1 MQITDLVAKTA
12 LFQKIHQGI
21 QPGAHQLLTGISG
34 SAKTV
39 LLATL
44 QQNLNHPKLVVADN
58 LFHMQELA
66 SDLENLLP
74 ESRVLQFPVEESLAM
89 EIATSSPNYRLQRVQ
104 AMNALLNDES
114 AIIVTATGGLRRPL
128 VSPAVFK
135 KARLQFKVSGE
146 VDLEATVQKLATMGY
161 RREKMVMAP
170 GDFAVRG
177 SILDIYAL
185 NTDNPVRIDL
195 FDTEIDSLR
204 YFEANSQ
211 RSIKNIQVV
220 EILPATDLIVDP
232 DDLARVQKQMQQ
244 EWDANMKAAQDDED
258 QRQIENHFRPLLD
271 GLEHGNLAN
280 GLLTYSDLLYPDPA
294 SLLDYLPKEGNVVVD
309 DLARIKEANQNLLV
323 DEEQWLKERMSYHH
337 RQAMA
342 SLGNDAA
349 QLIQQDQHAQLY
361 LALFKKGMGQVRFQQ
376 LIEFTSRPM
385 QQFFGQM
392 ELLKSELQRF
402 WDQGETVIIMTK
414 SDERRA
420 SVAKTLD
427 EFNVD
432 AVETTMD
439 DLQLHHIQLVAA
451 SLNNGFEM
459 PAAGLVVIT
468 EAEMF
473 KQVKKRRPRAQKLA
487 NAERIKNYTD
497 LKPGDYVVHVNHGIG
512 IFTGIKTMT
521 VDGVHQDYMV
531 INYRDHAQIFVPVT
545 QLNLVQKYVSSE
557 STKPHIN
564 KLGGNE
570 WAKTKRRVA
579 QKVEDIAGDLVDLYA
594 KRKTAKGFAFPKDD
608 YLQEKFDN
616 EFPYT
621 ETKDQLRSIQEV
633 KTDME
638 TPKPMDRLLVGDVG
652 YGKTEVAL
660 RAIFKAVTGGKQVA
674 FLVPTTILAQQ
685 HYDTMRERF
694 EGFPIKIEM
703 MSRFR
708 TPKQMKAIEKG
719 LADGSIDVVVG
730 THRLLSKDVHFK
742 DLGLLIV
749 DEEQRFGVKHKE
761 KLKQMKSNVDVLTLT
776 ATPIP
781 RTLHMS
787 MLGVRD
793 LSVLETPP
801 VGRFPIQTYVLEQN
815 WSAIR
820 DGILREMKRGGQV
833 YYLHNRVNDIERI
846 VHEIETLV
854 PEARVGYI
862 HGQMTEAQLEGV
874 LYDFIRGEYDVLVT
888 TSIIETGVDIP
899 NVNTLFVENA
909 DRMGLAQLY
918 QIRGRIGRSNRVAY
932 AYFMYQPNK
941 VLTEPG
947 EKRLAAIR
955 DFTELGSGFK
965 IAMRDLAIRG
975 AGNLLGKQQHGFIDS
990 VGYDLYSDMLA
1001 DAVAKKQGK
1010 QPTQTTNAEI
1020 DVAVEAYL
1028 PNDYVADQRQ
1038 KIELYKQIRQAQD
1051 KDELLDIQGDLIDRF
1066 GDYGQPVANLLL
1078 IGELK
1083 MAADQAMLTRIKQKQ
1098 GEIHLTFA
1106 KDADQYLQAAQII
1119 KAAADTKFKFTLGQ
1133 NDRGQVTVRLI
1144 IQPKMTQQDWLHQ
1157 LLQLVNDLAD
1167 LVQAAQDQRQKKWGI
1182 KMRLDKFLKVS
1193 RIIKRRSIA
1202 KKIADQGRILI
1213 NDKVAK
1219 SSSDVRVGDTLTI
1232 KFGNKTEKVRVNQI
1246 IETTKKAEAED
1257 MYEILDI
1264 SYAENFDE
1272 DLS

>member
-1 MQITDLVAKTA
+1 MQIEDLVAQTPQFRKVCEGLQTG
-12 LFQKIHQGI
+12 QR
-21 QPGAHQLLTGISG
+21 QLVTGVSG
-34 SAKTV
+34 SSKTT

-44 QQNLNHPKLVVADN
+44 EQHLERPQLVVVDS

-66 SDLENLLP
+66 ADLENLLP
-74 ESRVLQFPVEESLAM
+74 DGQIFQFPVEESLAM
-89 EIATSSPNYRLQRVQ
+89 EIATSSPNFRLQRVQ
-104 AMNALLNDES
+104 ALNALLNHQPS
-114 AIIVTATGGLRRPL
+114 IIITATGGLRRPL
-128 VSPAVFK
+128 VSPAVFQD
-135 KARLQFKVSGE
+135 ACLQFKVGSE
-146 VDLEATVQKLATMGY
+146 VDLTKTVQKLTTMGY
-161 RREKMVMAP
+161 QRQKMVMAP

-185 NTDNPVRIDL
+185 NTDNPVRVDL

-211 RSIKNIQVV
+211 RSIENVQSV

-232 DDLARVQKQMQQ
+232 DDLPRIQKVVRQ
-244 EWDANMKAAQDDED
+244 EWQKLTKVAKDEED
-258 QRQIENHFRPLLD
+258 QRQIENHFRPLVDALD
-271 GLEHGNLAN
+271 AGNLAN
-280 GLLTYSDLLYPDPA
+280 GLLTYSDLIYPQPA
-294 SLLDYLPKEGNVVVD
+294 SLLDFLAPEATVIVD
-309 DLARIKEANQNLLV
+309 DYSRIKEANQDLLK
-323 DEEQWLKERMSYHH
+323 DEEQWLAERISYHH
-337 RQAMA
+337 RQKKAP
-342 SLGNDAA
+342 LGNDAEK
-349 QLIQQDQHAQLY
+349 LLVKDHHAQLY
-361 LALFKKGMGQVRFQQ
+361 FALFKKGMGQLRFKQMV
-376 LIEFTSRPM
+376 EFNSRSM

-402 WDQGETVIIMTK
+402 KDQGETVVIMTK

-427 EFNVD
+427 EFGVT
-432 AVETTMD
+432 AVETKVD
-439 DLQLHHIQLVAA
+439 QLREHQIQLVAA
-451 SLNNGFEM
+451 NLQNGFEM

-512 IFTGIKTMT
+512 LFSGIKTMT

-557 STKPHIN
+557 STTPHIN

-594 KRKTAKGFAFPKDD
+594 KRETAKGFAFPKDD
-608 YLQEKFDN
+608 YLQEKFDH

-621 ETKDQLRSIQEV
+621 ETKDQLRSIKEV
-633 KTDME
+633 KADME
-638 TPKPMDRLLVGDVG
+638 KPKPMDRLLVGDVG

-703 MSRFR
+703 LSRFR
-708 TPKQMKAIEKG
+708 TTKQMKEIEKG
-719 LADGSIDVVVG
+719 LADGAIDVVVG
-730 THRLLSKDVHFK
+730 THRILSKDVHFK
-742 DLGLLIV
+742 NLGLLIV

-761 KLKQMKSNVDVLTLT
+761 KLKQLKANVDVLTLT

-815 WSAIR
+815 WTAIR
-820 DGILREMKRGGQV
+820 DGILREMKRGGQI
-833 YYLHNRVNDIERI
+833 YYLHNRVNDIER
-846 VHEIETLV
+846 VVNEIQTMV

-1001 DAVAKKQGK
+1001 DAVAKKQG
-1010 QPTQTTNAEI
+1010 QPRAKTSNAEI

-1028 PNDYVADQRQ
+1028 PSDYVADQRQ
-1038 KIELYKQIRQAQD
+1038 KIELYKEIRKAQS
-1051 KDELLDIQGDLIDRF
+1051 KEELLDLQGDLIDRF

-1083 MAADQAMLTRIKQKQ
+1083 MEADQAMLTEIKQKKDDL
-1098 GEIHLTFA
+1098 HLTFA
-1106 KDADQYLQAAQII
+1106 KEAGTYLQAPQII
-1119 KAAADTKFKFTLGQ
+1119 EAVAKTRFKVTMGENDAGQ
-1133 NDRGQVTVRLI
+1133 LTVRLV

-1157 LLQLVNDLAD
+1157 LLNLVSDLAD
-1167 LVQAAQDQRQKKWGI
+1167 VVQTAQEKTKKWG
-1182 KMRLDKFLKVS
+1182 
-1193 RIIKRRSIA
+1193 
-1202 KKIADQGRILI
+1202 
-1213 NDKVAK
+1213 N
-1219 SSSDVRVGDTLTI
+1219 
-1232 KFGNKTEKVRVNQI
+1232 
-1246 IETTKKAEAED
+1246 
-1257 MYEILDI
+1257 
-1264 SYAENFDE
+1264 
-1272 DLS
+1272 

>member
-1 MQITDLVAKTA
+1 MQIEELVEKTSQFKQIQA
-12 LFQKIHQGI
+12 GFQAG
-21 QPGAHQLLTGISG
+21 GRQLVTGLSG
-34 SAKTV
+34 SAETT
-39 LLATL
+39 LLAAL
-44 QQNLNHPKLVVADN
+44 QQQSDQPLVVVTDS
-58 LFHMQELA
+58 LFHMQALA
-66 SDLENLLP
+66 TDLENLLP
-74 ESRVLQFPVEESLAM
+74 ETAVYQFPVEESLAM
-89 EIATSSPNYRLQRVQ
+89 EIATSSPDFRLQRVQ
-104 AMNALLNDES
+104 ALNALLQKKS
-114 AIIVTATGGLRRPL
+114 AVIVTATGGLRRPL
-128 VSPAVFK
+128 VAPQIFAQ
-135 KARLQFKVSGE
+135 ARLMVKVGD
-146 VDLEATVQKLATMGY
+146 DLDPQAAVRQLTRMGY
-161 RREKMVMAP
+161 QRQKMVMAP
-170 GDFAVRG
+170 GDFAIRG
-177 SILDIYAL
+177 SIIDIYAL
-185 NTDNPVRIDL
+185 NTSNPVRIDL
-195 FDTEIDSLR
+195 FDTEVDSLR

-211 RSIKNIQVV
+211 RSIKNIQSVTV
-220 EILPATDLIVDP
+220 LPATDLIIDP
-232 DDLARVQKQMQQ
+232 QQLPQVQELLKNEYAKLHAKATDEQ
-244 EWDANMKAAQDDED
+244 DA
-258 QRQIENHFRPLLD
+258 RQIENHFRPLLASLAA
-271 GLEHGNLAN
+271 GSLEN
-280 GLLTYSDLLYPDPA
+280 GLLTYADLIYPKPA
-294 SLLDYLPKEGNVVVD
+294 SLFDYLPVD
-309 DLARIKEANQNLLV
+309 GRLIIEDFSRIKEANQNLAT
-323 DEEQWLKERMSYHH
+323 DEQQWLQERISYHQ
-337 RQAMA
+337 RQQQGT
-342 SLGNDAA
+342 LGNDAK
-349 QLIQQDQHAQLY
+349 QLIINAQQSGMF
-361 LALFKKGMGQVRFQQ
+361 LARFKKGMGSLRFKQITE
-376 LIEFTSRPM
+376 LTARSM

-392 ELLKSELQRF
+392 ELLKTELERF
-402 WDQGETVIIMTK
+402 RDQGETVIIMTK
-414 SDERRA
+414 SDERRRK
-420 SVAKTLD
+420 VAQTLQ
-427 EFNVD
+427 EFQID
-432 AVETTMD
+432 SVETAVN
-439 DLQLHHIQLVAA
+439 DLQLHKIQLVAA
-451 SLNNGFEM
+451 NLNHGFDM
-459 PAAGLVVIT
+459 PAAQLVVIT

-473 KQVKKRRPRAQKLA
+473 QQVKKRRPRAQKLA

-512 IFTGIKTMT
+512 IFAGIKTMT
-521 VDGVHQDYMV
+521 VDGVHQDYIV
-531 INYRDHAQIFVPVT
+531 IDYRDHAQIFVPVT

-557 STKPHIN
+557 SSKPRIN

-570 WAKTKRRVA
+570 WAKTKRQVA
-579 QKVEDIAGDLVDLYA
+579 QKIENIAGDLVDLYA
-594 KRKTAKGFAFPKDD
+594 QRKTAKGFAYPKDD
-608 YLQEKFDN
+608 YLQEKFDR
-616 EFPYT
+616 EFPYS
-621 ETKDQLRSIQEV
+621 ETKDQLRSINEV
-633 KTDME
+633 KADME
-638 TPKPMDRLLVGDVG
+638 QPKPMDRLLVGDVG

-694 EGFPIKIEM
+694 EGFPVKIEM

-708 TPKQMKAIEKG
+708 TPKQMKTIEKG

-761 KLKQMKSNVDVLTLT
+761 KLKQLKANVDVLTLT

-833 YYLHNRVNDIERI
+833 YYLHNRVNDIERV

-854 PEARVGYI
+854 PEARVADI

-1001 DAVAKKQGK
+1001 DAVAKKQGH
-1010 QPTQTTNAEI
+1010 QRPTTTNAEI

-1028 PNDYVADQRQ
+1028 PNDYVEDQRQ
-1038 KIELYKQIRQAQD
+1038 KIELYKQIRKAQS
-1051 KDELLDIQGDLIDRF
+1051 KDELLDLQGDLIDRF
-1066 GDYGQPVANLLL
+1066 GEYGPAVANLLL

-1083 MAADQAMLTRIKQKQ
+1083 MDADQAMLSRIKQKCDN
-1098 GEIHLTFA
+1098 IN
-1106 KDADQYLQAAQII
+1106 LQFTKQASRYI
-1119 KAAADTKFKFTLGQ
+1119 KAADVMQAVAQTRFKSTMGTADDGSL
-1133 NDRGQVTVRLI
+1133 TVRLI

-1157 LLQLVNDLAD
+1157 LLKIVELLATT
-1167 LVQAAQDQRQKKWGI
+1167 AQSQQTDQE
-1182 KMRLDKFLKVS
+1182 
-1193 RIIKRRSIA
+1193 
-1202 KKIADQGRILI
+1202 
-1213 NDKVAK
+1213 
-1219 SSSDVRVGDTLTI
+1219 
-1232 KFGNKTEKVRVNQI
+1232 EK
-1246 IETTKKAEAED
+1246 
-1257 MYEILDI
+1257 
-1264 SYAENFDE
+1264 
-1272 DLS
+1272 